1 MTELIF
7 KSTIYNI
14 PYYYD
19 PVSNKTSWYPM
30 DDNRKA
36 FKKLIQE
43 ANNFKPPDLSKNP
56 MDINPNYAVK
66 SKKYGYNYFFN
77 IETKRSKWEIPRTP
91 VDRIM
96 TVGIE
101 FVINTSWEQIDS
113 NYDII
118 MEWLNINLSSIRYN
132 NYVDLPLH
140 IEWVKKSKHSWS
152 NSSNSTIRVRT
163 NVYDALTPFELEDF
177 YDLLKNPDDDGN
189 YPIYYHL
196 ATKILSLEQ
205 PEGKENKDWISSLV
219 YLQYD
224 D

>member
-7 KSTIYNI
+7 KSTRYNI

-36 FKKLIQE
+36 FINKKLIEE
-43 ANNFKPPDLSKNP
+43 ANNFKPPDVSKNP

-77 IETKRSKWEIPRTP
+77 IETKRSKWEIPRIA
-91 VDRIM
+91 VNRIM
-96 TVGIE
+96 TIKIIGSYSE
-101 FVINTSWEQIDS
+101 WKQIDS

-118 MEWLNINLSSIRYN
+118 MKWLNIYLPSIGYN
-132 NYVDLPLH
+132 NSVDLPLD
-140 IEWVKKSKHSWS
+140 IEWVDKSY
-152 NSSNSTIRVRT
+152 STFRVRT
-163 NVYDALTPFELEDF
+163 NVYDALTPFELEVF
-177 YDLLKNPDDDGN
+177 YDLLRDVDDDGN
-189 YPIYYHL
+189 HPIYYNL
-196 ATKILSLEQ
+196 ATKMLSLEQ
-205 PEGKENKDWISSLV
+205 PEGEEDKDWVSSLV
-219 YLQYD
+219 FLRYD